1 MKTKILMVALM
12 LLAMTPAIQAKSSTK
27 TVAHRGYWKCEGSA
41 ENSLTSLRKAHD
53 VGCWG
58 SELDIWLT
66 SDGGLVVNHDPK
78 TLDGLK
84 IEETDFKTI
93 TKSKLKNGETVPSLK
108 DYKSRKEVETHDI
121 GAGT

>member
-93 TKSKLKNGETVPSLK
+93 TKSYWCWNLKPNLLPKEISSWLK
-108 DYKSRKEVETHDI
+108 RLWIWSNR
-121 GAGT
+121 